1 MPEIQKKEKS
11 LKKPKDFNKS
21 QDPVKMNLQ
30 IDDDDLD
37 ISQGNVSAI
46 DPESMFQGNLLPQNY
61 FQSKNS
67 KTMTQ
72 RHSNIEKIRR
82 TSRISNNSFVAT

>member
-21 QDPVKMNLQ
+21 QDPIKMNLQ

-46 DPESMFQGNLLPQNY
+46 DPESMF
-61 FQSKNS
+61 
-67 KTMTQ
+67 
-72 RHSNIEKIRR
+72 
-82 TSRISNNSFVAT
+82 